1 MQRSV
6 NEKKSIR
13 EKSPVAHHR
22 ASKAPLILSLCL
34 LSALVASYFIFPS
47 FREGVDEG
55 FVALTSGD
63 QEKIKEWV
71 SQFGAWG
78 PIVIIVSMV
87 VQMFM
92 FIVPN
97 VLLIVISIL
106 SYGPIWGSLLAWSG
120 IFLAS
125 TVGYLIGNKLS
136 PVVVYRLVSPKT
148 QHTLSDYIRRY
159 GMKAIVIIRLSTF
172 SNDGLSLVAGLLNM
186 GYKRFITATLLG
198 ITPLVAIIA
207 IFGRDG
213 RIEKGLIWIGAALMI
228 GLIVYIAIDIRR
240 HRRKKI

>member
-1 MQRSV
+1 MQRPV
-6 NEKKSIR
+6 NVRKSNR
-13 EKSPVAHHR
+13 GKYTEAHHR
-22 ASKAPLILSLCL
+22 TSKLPLILSLTL
-34 LSALVASYFIFPS
+34 LCGVVTSYFVFPS
-47 FREGVDEG
+47 FKAGVDEG
-55 FVALTSGD
+55 FMALTSGD
-63 QEKIKEWV
+63 QDRIKEWV

-97 VLLIVISIL
+97 ILLIVISIL
-106 SYGPIWGSLLAWSG
+106 SYGPLWGSLLAWFG

-125 TVGYLIGNKLS
+125 TAGYLIGSKLS
-136 PVVVYRLVSPKT
+136 PVVVYKLVSPKT
-148 QHTLSDYIRRY
+148 QHTLSEFIKRY

-198 ITPLVAIIA
+198 ITPLVALVA

-228 GLIVYIAIDIRR
+228 GLIIYIAIDTRR
-240 HRRKKI
+240 HKKNIT

>member
-13 EKSPVAHHR
+13 EKSSEVHHR
-22 ASKAPLILSLCL
+22 TSKAPLILSLCL

-47 FREGVDEG
+47 FEEGVDQG
-55 FVALTSGD
+55 FIALTSGD
-63 QEKIKEWV
+63 QDRIKEWV

-97 VLLIVISIL
+97 ILLIVISIL
-106 SYGPIWGSLLAWSG
+106 SYGPIWGSLLAWFG

-148 QHTLSDYIRRY
+148 QHALSDFIRRY

-228 GLIVYIAIDIRR
+228 GLIIYITADIRR
-240 HRRKKI
+240 HKKKKI